1 MIKSF
6 TCKETEKI
14 FSREFS
20 RKLPVNIQRIAL
32 RKLLMIHAAININEL
47 RIPPSNKLE
56 KLSGN
61 RRGQFSIRINMQWRI
76 CFVWQNNE
84 AHNVKIVDYH

>member
-84 AHNVKIVDYH
+84 AYNIEIVDYH